1 MAWFSV
7 PAAGRYDK
15 VRVCPDEAKPKRTVT
30 LNSFQGLLLDCEI
43 PDQVRNDNKDGVR
56 NDNEEWVQSARVPA
70 YGGRDRRRWAAG
82 HRLGGTGRN
91 DKGVFYLSIFLTST
105 SRKASRTSP
114 SRISL

>member
-1 MAWFSV
+1 MLIRLS
-7 PAAGRYDK
+7 PPTKAGQA
-15 VRVCPDEAKPKRTVT
+15 EPKRTVT

-82 HRLGGTGRN
+82 HRLWR
-91 DKGVFYLSIFLTST
+91 D
-105 SRKASRTSP
+105 RP
-114 SRISL
+114 E